1 LKVIYGDFSK
11 PSQRTTSVSA
21 ALKAMLRHT
30 VTMIVNRYGKAEARS
45 MLELELKNIEMG
57 PK

>member
-1 LKVIYGDFSK
+1 
-11 PSQRTTSVSA
+11 
-21 ALKAMLRHT
+21 
-30 VTMIVNRYGKAEARS
+30 MIVNRYGKAEARS